1 MMDGRII
8 RVSKKGVIVIPVEV
22 REVLGIKEGDLL
34 TLELIDDTMVIKPLR
49 PLRVKL
55 GGKAQ
60 EIVREAKRE
69 ELELEEGL
77 RSGY

>member
-1 MMDGRII
+1 MMSDRII

-22 REVLGIKEGDLL
+22 REILGIKEGDLL

-60 EIVREAKRE
+60 KIVREAKRE

-77 RSGY
+77 RSGH